1 MSLQFLI
8 GNCLKKKIGESLTTK
23 AAKKQAAQSL
33 LIKLPLINRRSIC
46 LAVGCS
52 RANTYRSYKNS
63 KMQIR
68 DQEIIDLIQQIR
80 IDNPWYGHRR
90 LRLSL
95 AQDHNQ
101 KIGINRIR
109 RVCNLH
115 SLHPIMRKKHPPKRD
130 QNLPDTKH
138 PNLIKELFNIQYH
151 HQIGISKLIKT
162 QTLTD
167 QQLKPDQIWAS
178 DFTYLNY
185 GTKQNPI
192 WYYLG
197 TTIDIYTKEIT
208 GFHLSTAHN
217 SNLVILTLQQAIKH
231 YNPPEICHSDQ
242 GSEYRSEDYQAVLK
256 VNNIKCS
263 MSAKSSPWQN
273 SFQESFYNNFKLE
286 LEFDQLPKNMTYA
299 EIYNYIANQIQYH
312 NEIRIHTKIKST
324 PAKHRANYYKTHQD
338 SHTLQPTNPP
348 QPKPNFS
355 LNLEE
360 NLVLHKMGA

>member
-1 MSLQFLI
+1 M
-8 GNCLKKKIGESLTTK
+8 K
-23 AAKKQAAQSL
+23 
-33 LIKLPLINRRSIC
+33 
-46 LAVGCS
+46 
-52 RANTYRSYKNS
+52 
-63 KMQIR
+63 IR
-68 DQEIIDLIQQIR
+68 DQEIIDLIQEIR

-101 KIGINRIR
+101 NVGINRIR
-109 RVCNLH
+109 RICNLH
-115 SLHPIMRKKHPPKRD
+115 DLPPKMRKKHPPKRD
-130 QNLPDTKH
+130 QNQPESKH
-138 PNLIKELFNIQYH
+138 PNLIKEIFDIQYH
-151 HQIGISKLIKT
+151 HQPGSSRPIKT

-167 QQLKPDQIWAS
+167 QNLKPNQIWAS

-185 GTKQNPI
+185 GTKQNPF

-242 GSEYRSEDYQAVLK
+242 GTEYGSEDYQAILK
-256 VNNIKCS
+256 ANNIKCS

-273 SFQESFYNNFKLE
+273 GFQESFYNNFKLE
-286 LEFDQLPKNMTYA
+286 LEFDQLPRNLSYA

-312 NEIRIHTKIKST
+312 NQHRIHTKIKTT
-324 PAKHRANYYKTHQD
+324 PAKHRANYYA
-338 SHTLQPTNPP
+338 SQPTNPP
-348 QPKPNFS
+348 QPKLNFT
-355 LNLEE
+355 LNQEE
-360 NLVLHKMGA
+360 NLVLHKVGACHRQGLLFLGL